1 MEKKTIDTLRV
12 MLCGEIEDIAK
23 QGKLS
28 HESLDILKDLVETE
42 KNLVKIEKYD
52 EEKMEKEEMKKMGG
66 MGMAM
71 PMEGGYSQRKFYI
84 DADYQPGGSMSYA
97 RGGNYDMGNSYA
109 RGGGG
114 GGGNS
119 RAGGYMYDMGGM
131 YAREGGNSMYEMG
144 GQSRMY
150 YDPMYD
156 MPMYARAGG
165 QGGGQS
171 RAGGQSRLMGYARTS
186 SKEEMIEEM
195 KELMQEAGDEKTKM
209 AIQEAITKLQKQ

>member
-28 HESLDILKDLVETE
+28 HESLDVLKDLVETE

-52 EEKMEKEEMKKMGG
+52 EEKKEKEEMKKMGG
-66 MGMAM
+66 MSM
-71 PMEGGYSQRKFYI
+71 PMEGCYSQRKYYI
-84 DADYQPGGSMSYA
+84 DADYQPYGQSYA
-97 RGGNYDMGNSYA
+97 RGSSYDMGNSYA
-109 RGGGG
+109 GGGSGRGGGQ
-114 GGGNS
+114 GGNS
-119 RAGGYMYDMGGM
+119 RAGGGNYRYSMNDM
-131 YAREGGNSMYEMG
+131 YAREGEGMYDMS

-165 QGGGQS
+165 QGG
-171 RAGGQSRLMGYARTS
+171 QSRLGYARTGG
-186 SKEEMIEEM
+186 KEEIVQ
-195 KELMQEAGDEKTKM
+195 ELQKMMGETQDETVKK
-209 AIQEAITKLQKQ
+209 AIQEAITKMNK